1 MHLTTDAA
9 RRLLRRLPRRLLVA
23 PAAARRL
30 WQRLPGSRGVARRLP
45 EATGF
50 ARRLRR
56 RLPAATGFTL
66 RLLRRLSESG
76 FLRRSPE
83 TGLLIP
89 ILVSV
94 LAMGGIAAGVVL
106 AATGGQPVGRAWQ
119 PPLVPTTRPAPPDSA
134 SPVLPL
140 LGRNVGL
147 GRAVAVASAT
157 PTAPA
162 PAAGAGTP
170 APPSV
175 APLGELRQPDLLVVA
190 PFSLSTQ
197 VQTAVSRLPGVT
209 GTDPVEAAKVQI
221 NGAYTAVL
229 GVDPSTFREY
239 AAKPTAASDGLW
251 QGVAAGGIA
260 VSWTMGTDDRLPLG
274 GGVTV
279 TGTQSERLPVIAF
292 GTVGIGGVDAVVS
305 DSVARSLG
313 MPAGNAI
320 VVSAPPA
327 RVAALAIL
335 IQRVLPPGAG
345 VESLVTLVTEP
356 TAAGTGPPPN
366 AGADGGPMTV
376 AELDTALRSA
386 ESRRGLPYVWG
397 GAGPS
402 TFDCSGLVQWAFA
415 QAGVRMPRVADDQ
428 ARAGPAVPVSELEPG
443 DLLFYHTDPTA
454 PGYISHVAIYLGNGW
469 MIQAPEPGLDVQIV
483 PASFGSEFAG
493 AIRVYPQIAAT
504 AAASLA

>member
-9 RRLLRRLPRRLLVA
+9 RRLLRRLPVVA
-23 PAAARRL
+23 GVAWRVLRGLPAAA
-30 WQRLPGSRGVARRLP
+30 GVARRL
-45 EATGF
+45 
-50 ARRLRR
+50 LR
-56 RLPAATGFTL
+56 RLPQS
-66 RLLRRLSESG
+66 RLLRRLPESG
-76 FLRRSPE
+76 F
-83 TGLLIP
+83 LIP
-89 ILVSV
+89 ILVGV
-94 LAMGGIAAGVVL
+94 LVMGGIAAGVVL
-106 AATGGQPVGRAWQ
+106 AATGGQPIGRAWQ
-119 PPLVPTTRPAPPDSA
+119 PPLVPSTRPAPADRN
-134 SPVLPL
+134 SPVMPL
-140 LGRNVGL
+140 LGGNVGL
-147 GRAVAVASAT
+147 GRAVPVASAT
-157 PTAPA
+157 PTPS
-162 PAAGAGTP
+162 AGTP
-170 APPSV
+170 APAPV
-175 APLGELRQPDLLVVA
+175 APLGELRQPDLLIVA

-197 VQTAVSRLPGVT
+197 VQAAVSRLPGVT
-209 GTDPVEAAKVQI
+209 GADPVEAAKVQI

-229 GVDPSTFREY
+229 GVDPSTFRDY
-239 AAKPTAASDGLW
+239 AASPTAASDRLW
-251 QGVAAGGIA
+251 QGVADGGIA

-279 TGTQSERLPVIAF
+279 TGSQSERLPVVAF

-327 RVAALAIL
+327 SVAPLAIL

-356 TAAGTGPPPN
+356 SDAGTGPPTN
-366 AGADGGPMTV
+366 ADGGPMTV
-376 AELDTALRSA
+376 AELDTALRAA
-386 ESRRGLPYVWG
+386 ESKQGLPYVWG
-397 GAGPS
+397 AAGPS
-402 TFDCSGLVQWAFA
+402 AFDCSGLVQWAFA

-493 AIRVYPQIAAT
+493 AIRVYPQIAA
-504 AAASLA
+504 AAAGSLA